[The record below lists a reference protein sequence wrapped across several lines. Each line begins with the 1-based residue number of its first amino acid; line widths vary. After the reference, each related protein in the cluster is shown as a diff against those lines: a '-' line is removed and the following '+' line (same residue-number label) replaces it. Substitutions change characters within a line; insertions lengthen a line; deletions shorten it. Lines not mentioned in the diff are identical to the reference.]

1 MTQSERVSLRLPREQ
16 RVADIMAS
24 ARRVFAEKGYD
35 DASVAEIAA
44 RAGVVE
50 GSVFRYF
57 ENKRVL
63 LVKVVEDWY
72 ESMFVDVDEHLGMIE
87 GTWKRLRF
95 LVWKHLSNVQ
105 KEPALSKLVFDVLRP
120 GPDYRRTSVFEL
132 NRRYTQRTLDI
143 LRDGIATGTIRSDA
157 NLTLTRDMIYG
168 GVEHHTWAFLR
179 GEGSFSVDAA
189 ADGIMDLVRGGL
201 AAESGNIEDPASS
214 LGRTARRLELVASRL
229 ETSSTET
236 IHVPKSPRRKSR

>member
-1 MTQSERVSLRLPREQ
+1 MTRLSLEPRVTSRLPREQ
-16 RVADIMAS
+16 RVADIMAA

-72 ESMFVDVDEHLGMIE
+72 ESMFVDVDEHLARIE
-87 GTWKRLRF
+87 GTWSRLRF

-120 GPDYRRTSVFEL
+120 GPDYRKTSVFEL

-143 LRDGIATGTIRSDA
+143 LRDGIATGAIRPDA

-179 GEGSFSVDAA
+179 GEGTFSVDAA

-201 AAESGNIEDPASS
+201 AVAAGPIVDPVTS
-214 LGRTARRLELVASRL
+214 LERTARRLELVASRL
-229 ETSSTET
+229 EKDGSD
-236 IHVPKSPRRKSR
+236 VPKSPRRKSR

>member
-1 MTQSERVSLRLPREQ
+1 MTRLVPTPRIASRLPREQ
-16 RVADIMAS
+16 RVADIMAA
-24 ARRVFAEKGYD
+24 ARRVFAEKGYE

-72 ESMFVDVDEHLGMIE
+72 ESMFVDFDEHLAMIE

-105 KEPALSKLVFDVLRP
+105 KEPALSRLVFEVLRP
-120 GPDYRRTSVFEL
+120 GPDYRKTSVFDL
-132 NRRYTQRTLDI
+132 NRRYTRRTLDI
-143 LRDGIATGTIRSDA
+143 LRDGIATGTIRADA

-179 GEGSFSVDAA
+179 GEGTFSVDAA

-201 AAESGNIEDPASS
+201 TVSADPPADPLTS
-214 LGRTARRLELVASRL
+214 LERTARRLELVASRL
-229 ETSSTET
+229 EKDGSD
-236 IHVPKSPRRKSR
+236 VPKSPRRKSR